1 MGDIERGILDVAT
14 PGTVRCQRRV
24 LALGLL
30 VTAGAGLALG
40 ITRWSFFVAVCG
52 ATLGLAVAGDLY
64 ESMVKRQGNVKDSG
78 NLLPGHGGALDR
90 LDSLTAA
97 APMFALGIIWLLGN
111 PN

>member
-1 MGDIERGILDVAT
+1 MTTG
-14 PGTVRCQRRV
+14 
-24 LALGLL
+24 
-30 VTAGAGLALG
+30 GAGLVLG
-40 ITRWSFFVAVCG
+40 ITQWFSFLAVSV
-52 ATLGLAVAGDLY
+52 ATLGFAVAGDLY

-97 APMFALGIIWLLGN
+97 APIYALGMIWLLGN